1 MKKKFEILDL
11 TDISS
16 LGIKGVSVAAKSGVI
31 ESRTLK
37 DIMTKFN
44 LLKEK
49 IKYYLNGLG

>member
-11 TDISS
+11 TDKSS

-37 DIMTKFN
+37 DIITKFN